1 MMQREL
7 PPIVRAY
14 MAKKFVTGQDVKVDA
29 SPYWSTVRFQ
39 ASVAGAIPIST
50 RQAFSY
56 AIGGDRT
63 PAGFLAA
70 AGLATMA
77 DTNLQK
83 PGETRLNADIFVF
96 GVSAFFT
103 PESDAALIKKIVREC
118 AVTMSTD
125 GQNTTPL
132 AALEMIPAGGGLMG
146 IGRSALKQP
155 PLDTG
160 GLTNAGEGATVSFLN
175 NGNPMAGNYLEFGTP
190 IFWSGQNGVDSNFRL
205 NFNIDRAIAE
215 PVAAARVAA
224 AGILAY
230 TPPAAQGDEGTFA
243 DLRVRLHCI
252 ALSKLT
258 VNG

>member
-1 MMQREL
+1 MREL
-7 PPIVRAY
+7 PPIVRAFI
-14 MAKKFVTGQDVKVDA
+14 AKKYPGQDVKVDA

-39 ASVAGAIPIST
+39 FSIAGALAVGS

-83 PGETRLNADIFVF
+83 PGETRLNADIFVN
-96 GVSAFFT
+96 GISAYFT
-103 PESDAALIKKIVREC
+103 PESDAALIRKVVREC
-118 AVTMSTD
+118 AVTLSTD

-132 AALEMIPAGGGLMG
+132 ATLEMIPAGGGLMG
-146 IGRSALKQP
+146 VGRSGIKQP

-160 GLTNAGEGATVSFLN
+160 GLTNAGEGAVVSFVN
-175 NGNPMAGNYLEFGTP
+175 NGNPMAGNFLELGAP
-190 IFWSGQNGVDSNFRL
+190 VLWSGQNGVDSNFRL
-205 NFNIDRAIAE
+205 NFDIGRAISE
-215 PVAAARVAA
+215 PVAALRAAA

-230 TPPAAQGDEGTFA
+230 TPPAAQGDDGTYV
-243 DLRVRLHCI
+243 DLRVRLHCWAI
-252 ALSKLT
+252 SKLT